1 MQCEGIFTIIKENTT
16 MKRIISVFLAAA
28 AMSIALTACSAKSTD
43 STTTTP
49 ESTSTS
55 TVTETAEDAAGNTQI
70 PAPITDRASLDEV
83 NEVIGS
89 AMKRPADLEL
99 TNEAWSTIDDEEKN
113 HIGQY
118 TVTYNG
124 GSYTLRAAK
133 DTGDI
138 SGVWENGTTL
148 GNGREGDVTAI
159 TTESGGIW
167 SRWFDGDMQYSLY
180 AEGAT
185 MDDYTAVRAA
195 MA

>member
-1 MQCEGIFTIIKENTT
+1 
-16 MKRIISVFLAAA
+16 MKRTISVFLAAA
-28 AMSIALTACSAKSTD
+28 ICTAALGLTACSAKPTE

-49 ESTSTS
+49 ESSS
-55 TVTETAEDAAGNTQI
+55 TVTETADTAEGANQI
-70 PAPITDRASLDEV
+70 ANPITQRASLDEV

-118 TVTYNG
+118 TFTYNG
-124 GSYTLRAAK
+124 GNYTLRAAK

>member
-1 MQCEGIFTIIKENTT
+1 
-16 MKRIISVFLAAA
+16 MKRTISVFLAAA
-28 AMSIALTACSAKSTD
+28 ICTAALSLTACSTKPAE

-49 ESTSTS
+49 ESSS
-55 TVTETAEDAAGNTQI
+55 TVTETADTAEGANQI
-70 PAPITDRASLDEV
+70 ANPITQRGSLDEV
-83 NEVIGS
+83 NEAIGS

-118 TVTYNG
+118 TFTYNG
-124 GSYTLRAAK
+124 GNYTLRAAK

>member
-1 MQCEGIFTIIKENTT
+1 
-16 MKRIISVFLAAA
+16 MKRTISVFLTVAICTAALG
-28 AMSIALTACSAKSTD
+28 LTACGTKPTE

-49 ESTSTS
+49 ESSS
-55 TVTETAEDAAGNTQI
+55 TVTETADTAEDANQI
-70 PAPITDRASLDEV
+70 ANPITQRASLDEV
-83 NEVIGS
+83 NEGIGS

-99 TNEAWSTIDDEEKN
+99 TDEDWATIDNEEKN
-113 HIGQY
+113 TIGQY
-118 TVTYNG
+118 TFTYNG
-124 GSYTLRAAK
+124 GTYTLRAAK

-159 TTESGGIW
+159 TTENGGLW

-180 AEGAT
+180 AEGAA
-185 MDDYTAVRAA
+185 MDDYTAVRNA

>member
-1 MQCEGIFTIIKENTT
+1 
-16 MKRIISVFLAAA
+16 MKRIISAFLAAA
-28 AMSIALTACSAKSTD
+28 VCTAAMSIVLTACSSKTAD
-43 STTTTP
+43 SSTTTP

-55 TVTETAEDAAGNTQI
+55 TVTETAEDAADNTQI
-70 PAPITDRASLDEV
+70 PSPITDRASLDEV
-83 NEVIGS
+83 NEAIGS

-99 TNEAWSTIDDEEKN
+99 TDEAWATIDDEE
-113 HIGQY
+113 
-118 TVTYNG
+118 
-124 GSYTLRAAK
+124 RAAK

-159 TTESGGIW
+159 TTENGGLW

-180 AEGAT
+180 AEGAA
-185 MDDYTAVRAA
+185 MDDYTAVRNA

>member
-1 MQCEGIFTIIKENTT
+1 
-16 MKRIISVFLAAA
+16 MKRIISVFLAAAICTA

-55 TVTETAEDAAGNTQI
+55 TVTETAEDAADNTQI
-70 PAPITDRASLDEV
+70 PSPITDRASLDEV

-99 TNEAWSTIDDEEKN
+99 TNEAWSTIDIDDEEKN
-113 HIGQY
+113 HVGQY
-118 TVTYNG
+118 AFTYNG
-124 GSYTLRAAK
+124 GTYTLRAAK

-159 TTESGGIW
+159 TTENGGLW

>member
-1 MQCEGIFTIIKENTT
+1 
-16 MKRIISVFLAAA
+16 MKRIISAFLATAVCTA
-28 AMSIALTACSAKSTD
+28 AMSIVLTACSSKTAD
-43 STTTTP
+43 SSTTTP

-55 TVTETAEDAAGNTQI
+55 TVTETAEDAADNTQS
-70 PAPITDRASLDEV
+70 PITDRASLDEV
-83 NEVIGS
+83 NEAIGS

-99 TNEAWSTIDDEEKN
+99 TDEAWVTIDDEEKN
-113 HIGQY
+113 PIGQY
-118 TVTYNG
+118 TFAYNG
-124 GSYTLRAAK
+124 GTYTLRAAK

-159 TTESGGIW
+159 TTENGGLW

-180 AEGAT
+180 AEGAA
-185 MDDYTAVRAA
+185 MDDYTAVRNA

>member
-1 MQCEGIFTIIKENTT
+1 
-16 MKRIISVFLAAA
+16 MKRTISIFLATAICTAA
-28 AMSIALTACSAKSTD
+28 LSLTACSSKTAD

-55 TVTETAEDAAGNTQI
+55 TVTETTDTAEDANQA
-70 PAPITDRASLDEV
+70 PSPITDRASLDEV

-99 TNEAWSTIDDEEKN
+99 TDEAWSTIDGDEAN
-113 HIGQY
+113 HVGQY
-118 TVTYNG
+118 TFTYNG
-124 GSYTLRAAK
+124 GTYTLRAAK
-133 DTGDI
+133 ETGDI

-148 GNGREGDVTAI
+148 GNGREGDVTAM
-159 TTESGGIW
+159 TTEAGGIW

-185 MDDYTAVRAA
+185 MDDYTAVRDA

>member
-1 MQCEGIFTIIKENTT
+1 
-16 MKRIISVFLAAA
+16 MKRTISVFVAAA
-28 AMSIALTACSAKSTD
+28 ICTAALSLTACSTKPAE

-49 ESTSTS
+49 ESTS
-55 TVTETAEDAAGNTQI
+55 TVTETAEDANQAPN
-70 PAPITDRASLDEV
+70 PITDRASLDEV
-83 NEVIGS
+83 NAAIGS

-99 TNEAWSTIDDEEKN
+99 TDEAWSTIDGDEEN
-113 HIGQY
+113 AIGQY
-118 TVTYNG
+118 NFTYNG

-133 DTGDI
+133 ETGDI

-148 GNGREGDVTAI
+148 GNGREGDVTAM
-159 TTESGGIW
+159 TTEAGGIW

-185 MDDYTAVRAA
+185 MDDYTAVRDA

>member
-1 MQCEGIFTIIKENTT
+1 
-16 MKRIISVFLAAA
+16 MKRIISVFLATAICTA
-28 AMSIALTACSAKSTD
+28 AMSIALTACSAKPAD

-55 TVTETAEDAAGNTQI
+55 TTTETAEDATDNTQI
-70 PAPITDRASLDEV
+70 PSPITDRASLDEV
-83 NEVIGS
+83 NEAIGS

-99 TNEAWSTIDDEEKN
+99 SDETWATIDGDEAN
-113 HIGQY
+113 HVGQY
-118 TVTYNG
+118 TFTYNG
-124 GSYTLRAAK
+124 GTYTLRAAK

-148 GNGREGDVTAI
+148 GNGREGDVTAM
-159 TTESGGIW
+159 TTEAGGIW

-185 MDDYTAVRAA
+185 MDDYTAVRNA

>member
-1 MQCEGIFTIIKENTT
+1 
-16 MKRIISVFLAAA
+16 MKRIISAFLATAVCTA
-28 AMSIALTACSAKSTD
+28 AMSIVLTACSSKTAD
-43 STTTTP
+43 SSTTTP

-55 TVTETAEDAAGNTQI
+55 TVTETAEDAAD
-70 PAPITDRASLDEV
+70 DRASLDEV
-83 NEVIGS
+83 NEAIGS

-99 TNEAWSTIDDEEKN
+99 TDEAWATIDDEEKN
-113 HIGQY
+113 PIGQY
-118 TVTYNG
+118 TFAYNG
-124 GSYTLRAAK
+124 GTYTLRAAK

-159 TTESGGIW
+159 TTENGGLW

-180 AEGAT
+180 AEGAA
-185 MDDYTAVRAA
+185 MDDYTAVRNA

>member
-1 MQCEGIFTIIKENTT
+1 

-28 AMSIALTACSAKSTD
+28 ICTVAMSIALTACSVKSTD

-55 TVTETAEDAAGNTQI
+55 TVTETAEDAAGNAQI

-118 TVTYNG
+118 TFTYNG

>member
-1 MQCEGIFTIIKENTT
+1 
-16 MKRIISVFLAAA
+16 MKRTISVFLAAA
-28 AMSIALTACSAKSTD
+28 VCTVALGLTACGAKPTE

-49 ESTSTS
+49 ESSS
-55 TVTETAEDAAGNTQI
+55 TVTETADTAEDANQI
-70 PAPITDRASLDEV
+70 ANPITQRGSLDEV

-99 TNEAWSTIDDEEKN
+99 TDEAWTTIDNEEKN
-113 HIGQY
+113 PIGQY
-118 TVTYNG
+118 TFTYNG
-124 GSYTLRAAK
+124 GTYTLRAAK

-159 TTESGGIW
+159 TTENGGIW

-180 AEGAT
+180 AEGAA
-185 MDDYTAVRAA
+185 MDDYTAVRNA

>member
-1 MQCEGIFTIIKENTT
+1 

-28 AMSIALTACSAKSTD
+28 ICTAALGLTACGTKPTESA
-43 STTTTP
+43 TTTP
-49 ESTSTS
+49 ESSS
-55 TVTETAEDAAGNTQI
+55 TVTETADTAEGANQI
-70 PAPITDRASLDEV
+70 ANPITQRGSLDEV

-99 TNEAWSTIDDEEKN
+99 TNEAWSTIDGDGED
-113 HIGQY
+113 HVGQY
-118 TVTYNG
+118 TFTYNG

>member
-1 MQCEGIFTIIKENTT
+1 
-16 MKRIISVFLAAA
+16 MKRTISIFLATAICAA
-28 AMSIALTACSAKSTD
+28 ALSLTACSSKTAD

-55 TVTETAEDAAGNTQI
+55 TTTEISDTAEDANQAPN
-70 PAPITDRASLDEV
+70 PITERASLDEV

-99 TNEAWSTIDDEEKN
+99 TDEAWSTIDGDEAN
-113 HIGQY
+113 HVGQY
-118 TVTYNG
+118 TFT
-124 GSYTLRAAK
+124 YTLRAAK

-148 GNGREGDVTAI
+148 GNGREGDVTAM
-159 TTESGGIW
+159 TTEAGGIW

-185 MDDYTAVRAA
+185 MDDYTAVRDA

>member
-1 MQCEGIFTIIKENTT
+1 
-16 MKRIISVFLAAA
+16 MKRIISAFLAAA
-28 AMSIALTACSAKSTD
+28 VCTAAMSIVLTACSSKTAD
-43 STTTTP
+43 SSTTTP

-55 TVTETAEDAAGNTQI
+55 TVTETAEDAADNTQI
-70 PAPITDRASLDEV
+70 PSPITDRASLDEV
-83 NEVIGS
+83 NEAIGS

-99 TNEAWSTIDDEEKN
+99 TDEAWVTIDDEEKSP
-113 HIGQY
+113 IGQY
-118 TVTYNG
+118 TFTYNG
-124 GSYTLRAAK
+124 GTYTLRAAK

-148 GNGREGDVTAI
+148 GNSREGDVTAI
-159 TTESGGIW
+159 TTENGGLW

-185 MDDYTAVRAA
+185 MDDYTAVRTA

>member
-1 MQCEGIFTIIKENTT
+1 
-16 MKRIISVFLAAA
+16 MKRIISAFLATAVCTA
-28 AMSIALTACSAKSTD
+28 AMSIVLTACSSKTAD
-43 STTTTP
+43 SSTTTP

-55 TVTETAEDAAGNTQI
+55 TVTETAEDAADNTQI
-70 PAPITDRASLDEV
+70 PSPITDRASLDEV
-83 NEVIGS
+83 NEAIGS

-99 TNEAWSTIDDEEKN
+99 TDEAWATIDNEEKN
-113 HIGQY
+113 PIGQY
-118 TVTYNG
+118 TFTYNG
-124 GSYTLRAAK
+124 GTYTLRAAK

-159 TTESGGIW
+159 TIENGGLW

-185 MDDYTAVRAA
+185 MDDYTAVRTA

>member
-1 MQCEGIFTIIKENTT
+1 
-16 MKRIISVFLAAA
+16 MKRIISAFLATAVCTA
-28 AMSIALTACSAKSTD
+28 AMSIVLTACSSKTADSSTA
-43 STTTTP
+43 TP

-55 TVTETAEDAAGNTQI
+55 TVTETAEDAADNTQI
-70 PAPITDRASLDEV
+70 PSPITDRASLDEV
-83 NEVIGS
+83 NEAIGS

-99 TNEAWSTIDDEEKN
+99 NDEAWVTIDDEEKN
-113 HIGQY
+113 PIGQY
-118 TVTYNG
+118 TFAYNG
-124 GSYTLRAAK
+124 GTYTLRAAK

-159 TTESGGIW
+159 TTENGGLW

-185 MDDYTAVRAA
+185 MDDYTAVRNA